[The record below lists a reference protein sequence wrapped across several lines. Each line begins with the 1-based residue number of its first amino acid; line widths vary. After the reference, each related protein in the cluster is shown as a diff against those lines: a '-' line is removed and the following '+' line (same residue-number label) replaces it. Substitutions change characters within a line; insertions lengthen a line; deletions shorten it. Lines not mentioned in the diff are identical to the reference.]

1 MAKLAGSPDRC
12 GVAILGST
20 GTIGRNTLDVIRHHP
35 DRYRVVA
42 LTAFSQV
49 EMLVAQC
56 VEFKPEIAVV
66 VDQESAESVERHL
79 NRAGSETRV
88 LLGADH
94 LEEIAALSEVDTVM
108 AGIVGAAGLLP
119 TLAAVR
125 SGKRVLVA
133 NKEPLVMMGELITE
147 EARANNAILL
157 PIDSEHN
164 AIFQCLPEHFK
175 VGQDIAQ
182 VGVRKILLTGSGGP
196 FRGLPLEEFSTVTPE
211 QACQHP
217 NWVMGPKIS
226 VDSAT
231 MMNKGLEIIEACW
244 LFSTPHTTI
253 EVVVHPQSVIHSMVE
268 YSDGSIIAQ
277 LGASDMRIP
286 IAYGLAW
293 PERLDSGASR
303 LDLGAI
309 AHLDFEPPDPGR
321 FPCLRLARESIE
333 SGGTLPTI
341 LNAANEI
348 VVDAYLNKRIRF
360 DQIPRIIEEILGIVA
375 YSDDVTLEKVL
386 EADERAR
393 ASTLERIEQKYS
405 A

>member
-35 DRYRVVA
+35 DRYHVVA

-94 LEEIAALSEVDTVM
+94 LEEIVALSEVDTVM

-164 AIFQCLPEHFK
+164 A
-175 VGQDIAQ
+175 V
-182 VGVRKILLTGSGGP
+182 
-196 FRGLPLEEFSTVTPE
+196 FSVP
-211 QACQHP
+211 A
-217 NWVMGPKIS
+217 
-226 VDSAT
+226 
-231 MMNKGLEIIEACW
+231 
-244 LFSTPHTTI
+244 
-253 EVVVHPQSVIHSMVE
+253 
-268 YSDGSIIAQ
+268 
-277 LGASDMRIP
+277 
-286 IAYGLAW
+286 
-293 PERLDSGASR
+293 
-303 LDLGAI
+303 
-309 AHLDFEPPDPGR
+309 
-321 FPCLRLARESIE
+321 
-333 SGGTLPTI
+333 
-341 LNAANEI
+341 
-348 VVDAYLNKRIRF
+348 
-360 DQIPRIIEEILGIVA
+360 
-375 YSDDVTLEKVL
+375 
-386 EADERAR
+386 
-393 ASTLERIEQKYS
+393 
-405 A
+405 